1 MAVAIPPV
9 FDPFSRLVIPL
20 ADVCL
25 SRHNTL
31 VEPIVY
37 QVSDFTRQVR
47 ELLEEHFGSVWLTG
61 EISNLATPASGHI
74 YFSLKDESAQIRC
87 AMFRN
92 RRSPDRD
99 KLANGAEVLVSG
111 AVSIYE
117 ARGDFQLIV
126 DYLELAGEG
135 ELRRRFERLKERLA
149 AEGLFDPDQRRPLPD
164 RPARIAVITSGQ
176 GAALQDILTTL
187 ERRFPLA
194 DVLLLPVLVQG
205 DNAVSQIV
213 EALRS
218 VGKNFCD
225 VAVLARGGG
234 SLEDLWA
241 FNEEAVVRAIRR
253 CKIPVVTGVGH
264 ETDFTLADFAA
275 DLRCATPTAAAE
287 SVSPDAKALTDL
299 VRGQAERLGATLN
312 YQLQASAQ
320 RLDSAS
326 ARLRHPS
333 ERLSHQVDRLE
344 SLIER
349 LQSGW
354 QLRHQDQKGQVI
366 QNAQRLQLV
375 SPRARLNNLAIRIT
389 SGRTLLAERL
399 KQRLIHRTQALVG
412 CESQLKALSPLAT
425 LGRGF
430 AIVQLE
436 HKETIVRSAS
446 TLQPGNTIVARFA
459 KGRARA
465 KVKSVQPAKD

>member
-1 MAVAIPPV
+1 MEPV
-9 FDPFSRLVIPL
+9 
-20 ADVCL
+20 
-25 SRHNTL
+25 
-31 VEPIVY
+31 VY
-37 QVSDFTRQVR
+37 QVSEFTRQAR

-92 RRSPDRD
+92 RRSPYRGE
-99 KLANGAEVLVSG
+99 LGNGTEVLLSGTVSL
-111 AVSIYE
+111 YE

-126 DYLELAGEG
+126 DYLEPAGEG
-135 ELRRRFERLKERLA
+135 ELRRRFELLKKRLT
-149 AEGLFDPDQRRPLPD
+149 AEGLFDPAKRRPLPD
-164 RPARIAVITSGQ
+164 LPGRIAVITSGQ

-194 DVLLLPVLVQG
+194 DVLVLPVPVQG
-205 DNAVSQIV
+205 DTAAPQIV
-213 EALRS
+213 ETLRAVS
-218 VGKNFCD
+218 NKHCD

-241 FNEEAVVRAIRR
+241 FNEETVVRAIRR

-287 SVSPDAKALTDL
+287 SVSPDAKALADQLLAQT
-299 VRGQAERLGATLN
+299 ERLGTALD

-333 ERLSHQVDRLE
+333 ERLSHQIDRLE
-344 SLIER
+344 SLGER
-349 LQSGW
+349 LRFGW
-354 QLRHQDQKGQVI
+354 QLRYRDQQGRVT
-366 QNAQRLQLV
+366 QNRQRLQLV
-375 SPRARLNNLAIRIT
+375 SPRARLNGLAVRIA
-389 SGRTLLAERL
+389 SSQKLLTERL
-399 KQRLIHRTQALVG
+399 NQRLAHTTQALAG
-412 CESQLKALSPLAT
+412 FEGQLKALSPLAT
-425 LGRGF
+425 LDRGF

-436 HKETIVRSAS
+436 NKKPIVRSAS
-446 TLQPGNTIVARFA
+446 ALEPGDTIVARFA
-459 KGRARA
+459 RGSARA
-465 KVKSVQPAKD
+465 KVKSVDNSGDSEPS

>member
-1 MAVAIPPV
+1 M
-9 FDPFSRLVIPL
+9 
-20 ADVCL
+20 
-25 SRHNTL
+25 
-31 VEPIVY
+31 EPIVY
-37 QVSDFTRQVR
+37 QVSDFTRQAR

-61 EISNLATPASGHI
+61 EVSNLATPASGHM

-92 RRSPDRD
+92 RRSPYRGE
-99 KLANGAEVLVSG
+99 LENGTEVLVNG
-111 AVSIYE
+111 TVSIYE

-126 DYLELAGEG
+126 DYLEPAGEG
-135 ELRRRFERLKERLA
+135 ELRRRFELLKERLT
-149 AEGLFDPDQRRPLPD
+149 AEGLFDPDKRRPLPD
-164 RPARIAVITSGQ
+164 LPARIAVITSGQ

-194 DVLLLPVLVQG
+194 DVLVLPVPVQG
-205 DNAVSQIV
+205 DNAAPQIV
-213 EALRS
+213 EALRA
-218 VGKNFCD
+218 VGKKLCD

-275 DLRCATPTAAAE
+275 DLRCATPTAAAA
-287 SVSPDAKALTDL
+287 SVSPDTQALANL
-299 VRGQAERLGATLN
+299 VRGQTGRLGAALD
-312 YQLQASAQ
+312 YHLQASAQ
-320 RLDSAS
+320 RLDSVG

-333 ERLSHQVDRLE
+333 DRISNQIERLG

-349 LQSGW
+349 LKSGW
-354 QLRHQDQKGQVI
+354 QLRHQDQKGQALQSV
-366 QNAQRLQLV
+366 QRLHLA
-375 SPRARLNNLAIRIT
+375 SPRARVNSLVVRIT

-399 KQRLIHRTQALVG
+399 NQRLKHTTQALTG
-412 CESQLKALSPLAT
+412 FESQLKALSPLAT
-425 LGRGF
+425 LDRGF

-436 HKETIVRSAS
+436 DKRTIVRSAS
-446 TLQPGNTIVARFA
+446 ALRPGNTIVTRFA
-459 KGRARA
+459 KGSVHAQ
-465 KVKSVQPAKD
+465 VKSVQPAEDSDPS